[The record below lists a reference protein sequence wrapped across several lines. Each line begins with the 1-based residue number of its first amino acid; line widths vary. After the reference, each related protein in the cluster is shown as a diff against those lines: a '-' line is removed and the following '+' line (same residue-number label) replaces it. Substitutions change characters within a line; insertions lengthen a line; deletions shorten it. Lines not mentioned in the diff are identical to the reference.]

1 MIGDELTVTQPAE
14 GNSGKSGREETQHVS
29 KHLTVP
35 VDKCDACSEATSLAD
50 SESNEGNDSGEELT
64 TPSFQN
70 DTTFNYTSTVL
81 LEYGH
86 SAAVGVTPEQ
96 FAQEHNLMLR
106 GGENGRNGTDEGG
119 DSTRVTLAVT
129 DTAKFERKPPA
140 VTLFSVDLGQS
151 VSDETFS
158 QFVTCRPNALSAHFL
173 L

>member
-1 MIGDELTVTQPAE
+1 MSKDELTVTQPVKGSSE
-14 GNSGKSGREETQHVS
+14 KSNREETQYVS

-35 VDKCDACSEATSLAD
+35 ADKCDACSEATSLAD
-50 SESNEGNDSGEELT
+50 SESNEENDSGEELT

-70 DTTFNYTSTVL
+70 DATFNYTSTVL

-106 GGENGRNGTDEGG
+106 GGDNGRNGADEEG

-129 DTAKFERKPPA
+129 DTAKFERKPPP
-140 VTLFSVDLGQS
+140 VTLFSVDLGRTRGDAPS
-151 VSDETFS
+151 
-158 QFVTCRPNALSAHFL
+158 
-173 L
+173 